1 MFQSITDASASGVLR
16 DNRDNVE
23 IAGEAAYKHFCTP
36 HLSSYRSADHG
47 LLVNRARG
55 HLGKAEEYRVA
66 TCAGPIHAYVMQPEE
81 TPKAS
86 VLLVHGWTAEAS
98 FMSAIADFLCRRNY
112 RVVMLDL
119 PAHGKNEG
127 EHANLIECGHVV
139 REVAEALGPIRF
151 AVAHSMGGLPT
162 VVAGGGVVPMPYG
175 YPFEAYALIAYP
187 NLFSEITRKYGKEH
201 GLSPAVRR
209 NMEIRL
215 EQLAQRHIDD
225 FTGSKLLN
233 EAGKPAL
240 LIHSKDDPD
249 VEYHNAVEIDAAC
262 PLAQLETHEGL
273 GHRAILY
280 APPVVRQIQ
289 KYFDAQLSSGT
300 TA

>member
-1 MFQSITDASASGVLR
+1 MYQSISNTAASGLLR
-16 DNRDNVE
+16 DTRDNVD
-23 IAGEAAYKHFCTP
+23 IAGEAAYNHFCTP

-55 HLGKAEEYRVA
+55 HLDKCEEFRVA
-66 TCAGPIHAYVMQPEE
+66 TKAAGTIHAYVMTPSEP
-81 TPKAS
+81 PKAS
-86 VLLVHGWTAEAS
+86 VLLVHGWTSEAS

-127 EHANLIECGHVV
+127 EHANLIECGHAV
-139 REVAEALGPIRF
+139 REVAEALGPIKF

-162 VVAGGGVVPMPYG
+162 VVAGGGRVPMPHA
-175 YPFEAYALIAYP
+175 YPFEAFALIAYP

-201 GLSPAVRR
+201 GLTPPVRR

-215 EQLAQRHIDD
+215 EQLAQRHIDE
-225 FTGSKLLN
+225 FTGAKLLN

-240 LIHSKDDPD
+240 LIHAKDDPD
-249 VEYHNAVEIDAAC
+249 VEYHNALEVAEQC
-262 PLAQLETHEGL
+262 PLATLETHEGL

-289 KYFDAQLSSGT
+289 KYFDAQL
-300 TA
+300 AA